1 MEEKIGENLCFQ
13 YDNGNSQ
20 KCQES
25 YNYYK
30 QHNPGDINVWGY
42 NKNTDIFLDTNI
54 LLKTYFLSKFEKNSI
69 VNFIKTN
76 KERIV
81 ISSQVDKEYQK
92 HRLKFISGYNK
103 ILNDLGGNTKSIIDA
118 CLKSINGD
126 AIEKIKSLAGNHV
139 LKYDFLKYSQ
149 SLNDILKGILA
160 YQDRLKDEREKLVNS
175 MQQFQEQI
183 SNDLSSNTTDVASM
197 YIEDDLLQAISQ
209 CKILPTLSE
218 KEMEFI
224 KHKYDDCL
232 SIYEKRNTDKT
243 DRYQYAF
250 PGCGD
255 KKKNEDEN
263 RIKESD
269 MIIYH
274 EMLKYMKQT
283 DKNIVFLTFDLK
295 KGDWVPGHGYND
307 VFLHY
312 IENQYNQTGHVIYI
326 KSGDELPLMFTKDF
340 EPIDE
345 DSDSDEPSF
354 ALEGS
359 MNIFNES
366 FPSDSEEEDSDNE
379 RNINCKLSF
388 SNDERYNH
396 HKSFR
401 RIDADRFLSE
411 LKTCSRWAKEYGAG
425 YVGRDYFI
433 YDLLGRQKHFEFNH
447 SWQVYKKMIDENR
460 IEEDQN
466 KDGDKTIK
474 IVEK

>member
-126 AIEKIKSLAGNHV
+126 AIDKIKCLAGNHV

-149 SLNDILKGILA
+149 SLNDILKDILA
-160 YQDRLKDEREKLVNS
+160 YQDILKDEREKLVNN
-175 MQQFQEQI
+175 MRQFQEQI

-218 KEMEFI
+218 KEMDFI

-232 SIYEKRNTDKT
+232 SIYEKRKTDNI

-274 EMLKYMKQT
+274 EMLKYMKQS

-295 KGDWVPGHGYND
+295 KGDWVPERGYND

-312 IENQYNQTGHVIYI
+312 IENQYIQTGHVIYI
-326 KSGDELPLMFTKDF
+326 KSGDELPLMFAKDF
-340 EPIDE
+340 EPVDE

-354 ALEGS
+354 TLEES
-359 MNIFNES
+359 MNLFDES
-366 FPSDSEEEDSDNE
+366 FPSESEDEDCDNE
-379 RNINCKLSF
+379 GNLKFKFSF
-388 SNDERYNH
+388 CNDERYNH

-447 SWQVYKKMIDENR
+447 SWQVYKQLIDENR
-460 IEEDQN
+460 IEEEQN
-466 KDGDKTIK
+466 DEGDKTIK
-474 IVEK
+474 FVE